1 MKKKIFY
8 LFAHQ
13 DDEFG
18 IFVQIKKEVKK
29 NELFI
34 FYLTSGT
41 DKKINKN
48 ILYHRD
54 KESIKTLVSLGVK
67 KKNIFFIGRKL
78 GVKHNKLHL
87 NARKVTLFLENFISN
102 IHKPNLI
109 YTHSWEGGHEDHDT
123 CNLITRRIKKRFKIK
138 NCFQFSLYNSF
149 NTSIIFF
156 KVFNPIEKKNGKKV
170 FASIL
175 ERVYFI
181 KLLFNYKSQIK
192 IWIGMYPFIIFHYLT
207 KGYNFIEKLNSS
219 LKIER
224 PHFGKLLYEKR
235 NFCKFEILKKKTS
248 FLLKNAPYDYV

>member
-18 IFVQIKKEVKK
+18 IFIQIKEELKK

-48 ILYHRD
+48 ELYLRD
-54 KESIKTLVSLGVK
+54 KESIKTLTSLGVK
-67 KKNIFFIGRKL
+67 KENIFFVGRKL
-78 GVKHNKLHL
+78 GIKHNKLYL
-87 NARKVTLFLENFISN
+87 NVKKVTIFLENFISN
-102 IHKPNLI
+102 IHKPKII

-123 CNLITRRIKKRFKIK
+123 CNLITRRLKERYKIK
-138 NCFQFSLYNSF
+138 NCFQFSQYNAF

-156 KVFNPIEKKNGKKV
+156 KIFNPIKTKNGKKV
-170 FASIL
+170 YASLLDRI
-175 ERVYFI
+175 YFI

-192 IWIGMYPFIIFHYLT
+192 VWIGLYPFIITHYLI
-207 KGYNFIEKLNSS
+207 KGYNFIERLNSS
-219 LKIER
+219 KTIER
-224 PHFGKLLYEKR
+224 PHSGKLLYEKR
-235 NFCKFEILKKKTS
+235 GFCKFEILKKRTN
-248 FLLKNAPYDYV
+248 FLLKGHK

>member
-8 LFAHQ
+8 FFAHQ
-13 DDEFG
+13 DDELG
-18 IFVQIKKEVKK
+18 IFIQIKKEVKK

-48 ILYHRD
+48 KLYFRD
-54 KESIKTLVSLGVK
+54 KESINTLTSLGVK

-78 GVKHNKLHL
+78 GIKHNKLHL
-87 NARKVTLFLENFISN
+87 SAKKVTVFLENFISN
-102 IHKPNLI
+102 INKPDAI

-123 CNLITRRIKKRFKIK
+123 CNLITRRLKKKYDIKY
-138 NCFQFSLYNSF
+138 CFQFSLYNSF

-175 ERVYFI
+175 DRIYFI
-181 KLLFNYKSQIK
+181 RLLFNYTSQIK
-192 IWIGMYPFIIFHYLT
+192 IWIGLYPFIVPHYLL

-219 LKIER
+219 PTIER

-248 FLLKNAPYDYV
+248 FLLNNL